1 MAELVKGFVTLDK
14 DGGSGNGTVTG
25 TANSQNTGRNIRFID
40 VTFSAANCQDVV
52 RRINQQGKPESTAIQ
67 SAAAPSKE
75 GGTLTLTGT
84 SNSSKLTFSKSSD
97 NIGLTLPE
105 TYTAA
110 GATINN
116 GAAITGDPGASQEYA
131 FSIQMQVPANTSISP
146 KTCQIIVTDDGGHT
160 STCTITLAAGDA
172 YLTVG
177 QPSGDL
183 PWDGSSSI
191 TIAVQSNTSWTV
203 E

>member
-1 MAELVKGFVTLDK
+1 MEELVKGFVTLDK

-52 RRINQQGKPESTAIQ
+52 RRINQQGKPESVAIQ
-67 SAAAPSKE
+67 SAATPSQE

-84 SNSSKLTFSKSSD
+84 SNSSKLTFSKSAD

-110 GATINN
+110 GATVNN
-116 GAAITGDPGASQEYA
+116 GSAITGDPGASQEYA

>member
-14 DGGSGNGTVTG
+14 DSGNGNGTVTAS
-25 TANSQNTGRNIRFID
+25 ANSQNTGREVKFVD

-52 RRINQQGKPESTAIQ
+52 SRIYQQAKPENVVIQSTA
-67 SAAAPSKE
+67 APDKT
-75 GGTLTLTGT
+75 GGTLTLSGT
-84 SNSSKLTFSKSSD
+84 SNSSKLTFSKSAD
-97 NIGLTLPE
+97 NIGLTLPA

-110 GATINN
+110 GATTDN
-116 GAAITGDPGASQEYA
+116 GAAITGDPGLSQEYA
-131 FSIQMQVPANTSISP
+131 FSIQMQVPANTTIEP

-160 STCTITLAAGDA
+160 STCRITLAASAA

-177 QPSGDL
+177 QPSGTL

-191 TIAVQSNTSWTV
+191 TIAVESNTSWTV